1 MFSDHF
7 VDGEPTVTQLFP
19 QLKLNYENQIPKPRK
34 EIMKHPVLPKN
45 AKKHVTEETVQTSPP
60 IRTPPRKNLQ
70 HHPELPLKHQ
80 YWLLP
85 GREKCG
91 GCVYKAV
98 SIQKYQKAESLI
110 QGKLRLHGI

>member
-7 VDGEPTVTQLFP
+7 VDGEPAVTQLFP
-19 QLKLNYENQIPKPRK
+19 LLKLNYEKQIPKPRK
-34 EIMKHPVLPKN
+34 EIIKHPVLPKN
-45 AKKHVTEETVQTSPP
+45 AKKHVTEETGQTSPP
-60 IRTPPRKNLQ
+60 IRTPPRKNQQ

-80 YWLLP
+80 HWLLP